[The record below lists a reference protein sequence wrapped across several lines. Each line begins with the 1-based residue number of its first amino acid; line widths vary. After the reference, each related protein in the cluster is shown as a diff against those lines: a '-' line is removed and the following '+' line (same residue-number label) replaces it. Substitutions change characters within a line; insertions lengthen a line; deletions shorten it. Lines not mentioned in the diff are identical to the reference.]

1 MSVYIDR
8 KFLLLV
14 SSRLERF
21 AQKNED
27 LFNFR
32 CPICGDSKKNKLKAR
47 GYIFRKNNDYFY
59 TCHNCHSGSTFS
71 RFLKHVD
78 SNLHSQYT
86 LERYTNGENGHSNY
100 EKPKFN
106 LEGPKPSER
115 LKSKINLQNIELKSI
130 NKLNPDHP
138 AVKYIES
145 RGIPEKYWKELFYH
159 NAFKDFLD
167 ASFPE
172 HGKEDIPND
181 ARIILFYT
189 NEKGDITNVAGRALG
204 SSHIRYCTVKLTDEK
219 KLFGLHRLQLS
230 ETVYVL
236 EGQFDSFFLSNSI
249 ASGDSNLCSV
259 AEYLKDSN
267 CVLVYDNE
275 PRNKEIVKQIS
286 RAIEGDYTV
295 CLFPEDAPGKD
306 INEMIQNGMSVD
318 DIKNMINANTFS
330 GLTAKLRFTSWKKV

>member
-32 CPICGDSKKNKLKAR
+32 CPVCGDSKKNKLKAR
-47 GYIFRKNNDYFY
+47 GYIFRKGNDYFY
-59 TCHNCHSGSTFS
+59 TCHNCHSGTTFS
-71 RFLKHVD
+71 KFLKHVD
-78 SNLHSQYT
+78 STIHSQYA
-86 LERYTNGENGHSNY
+86 LERYTNGENGRSNY

-115 LKSKINLQNIELKSI
+115 LKNKINLKDIELKSI
-130 NKLNPDHP
+130 NKLQLEHP
-138 AVKYIES
+138 AVKYIKS
-145 RGIPEKYWKELFYH
+145 RGIPEKHWNELFYH

-167 ASFPE
+167 AAFPE
-172 HGKEDIPND
+172 HGKEDVPND
-181 ARIILFYT
+181 SRIILFYT

-204 SSHIRYCTVKLTDEK
+204 NSNIRYCTVKLTDEK
-219 KLFGLHRLQLS
+219 KLFGLHRLQPK

-236 EGQFDSFFLSNSI
+236 EGQFDSFFVPNSI
-249 ASGDSNLCSV
+249 ASGDSNLCGV

-286 RAIEGDYTV
+286 RAIEGDYAV
-295 CLFPEDAPGKD
+295 CLFPEEAPGKD
-306 INEMIQNGMSVD
+306 INEMVQNGMSVD
-318 DIKNMINANTFS
+318 DIKNMIDANTFS
-330 GLTAKLRFTSWKKV
+330 GLTAKLRFTSWKKI

>member
-14 SSRLERF
+14 SSQLERF
-21 AQKNED
+21 AQKNQD

-47 GYIFRKNNDYFY
+47 GYIFRKGNDYFY
-59 TCHNCHSGSTFS
+59 TCHNCHTGTTFS
-71 RFLKHVD
+71 KFLKYVD
-78 SNLHSQYT
+78 TNIHREYV
-86 LERYTNGENGHSNY
+86 LERYTNGDNGHSNY

-106 LEGPKPSER
+106 LEGPKPSEK
-115 LKSKINLQNIELKSI
+115 LKNKINLNDIELKSI
-130 NKLNPDHP
+130 DKLDAEHP

-145 RGIPEKYWKELFYH
+145 RGIPKKHWKEIFYH
-159 NAFKDFLD
+159 DSFKDFLD
-167 ASFPE
+167 AAFPE
-172 HGKEDIPND
+172 HGKEDVPND
-181 ARIILFYT
+181 PRIILFYT

-204 SSHIRYCTVKLTDEK
+204 KTNIRYCTVKLTDEK
-219 KLFGLHRLQLS
+219 KLFGMHRLQPNK
-230 ETVYVL
+230 TVYVL
-236 EGQFDSFFLSNSI
+236 EGQFDSFFVSNSI

-286 RAIEGDYTV
+286 RAIENDYTV

-306 INEMIQNGMSVD
+306 INEMIQNGMSVE
-318 DIKNMINANTFS
+318 DIKVMIDANTFT
-330 GLTAKLRFTSWKKV
+330 GLEAKLRFVGWKKI